1 MKKMPSARELKK
13 QQHENYDQRVNKI
26 LSGETPYKAF
36 EGSRFPSPKCA
47 LKHPKITFS

>member
-1 MKKMPSARELKK
+1 MKKRPSARELKK
-13 QQHENYDQRVNKI
+13 QQHENYELRVNKV
-26 LSGETPYKAF
+26 LSGELPYKPF

>member
-1 MKKMPSARELKK
+1 MNKRPSARELKK
-13 QQHENYDQRVNKI
+13 QQHENYNQRANKI